1 MKSMNNVSYIRH
13 DGHTDVHLV
22 SRVAFGILVLIV
34 TGCYSFRGGSVP
46 EHISTVSIA
55 SVIDRSGF
63 GDPTFREFATETL
76 VKRFRSDNTVRL
88 VEENGDARLSP
99 ILVRVQDQVA
109 ALQSGDLEGKRRIV
123 VGVEVEYFDAVKNV
137 VVWKKTVENFDV
149 YDVSDLTEGRRL
161 AAERALRRI
170 ADDVLLAIVSDW

>member
-1 MKSMNNVSYIRH
+1 MKNVSYIRH
-13 DGHTDVHLV
+13 RAHTVARLV
-22 SRVAFGILVLIV
+22 SRVTFGLLILLAS
-34 TGCYSFRGGSVP
+34 GCYSFRGGSVP
-46 EHISTVSIA
+46 EHITTISIA

-63 GDPTFREFATETL
+63 GDATFREVATETFIR
-76 VKRFRSDNTVRL
+76 RFRSDNTVRL

-99 ILVRVQDQVA
+99 ILVAVRDQIA
-109 ALQSGDLEGKRRIV
+109 TLQSGDLEGKRRIV

-137 VVWKKTVENFDV
+137 VVWKKTFENFDV
-149 YDVSDLTEGRRL
+149 YDVSDPTEGRRL